1 MNEQDQVAAPAE
13 GGDQPASPTL
23 EQVYADHK
31 IEDDAQRFK
40 ADEFKPVQPVITG
53 DNGEVYKTLN
63 DVTQAVNELRAERQQ
78 TSIKS
83 DIASAVSAV
92 EKETGLSPRL
102 IETHLDLL
110 ARDDHRFRQIWINRH
125 VRPQVLQAAL
135 KAASAEMMMTYQV
148 RADPD
153 LLANQK
159 AMRTYQSGSST
170 RQAPSEGG
178 WDNLSQADFSK
189 KWSSIVNS

>member
-13 GGDQPASPTL
+13 GGDQSASPTL

-31 IEDDAQRFK
+31 IEDDAQRYK
-40 ADEFKPVQPVITG
+40 ADEFKPAAPVITG
-53 DNGEVYKTLN
+53 DDGDAYKTLN
-63 DVTQAVNELRAERQQ
+63 YVKQAVEELQAERRQ
-78 TSIKS
+78 TSVKS

-110 ARDDHRFRQIWINRH
+110 ARDDGRFRQVWVDRH
-125 VRPQVLQAAL
+125 AKPRVFQAAL
-135 KAASAEMMMTYQV
+135 KAAAAEMAQTYQV

-170 RQAPSEGG
+170 RQASSESG

-189 KWSSIVNS
+189 KWSSIVNN

>member
-1 MNEQDQVAAPAE
+1 MNEQDPGAVPAE
-13 GGDQPASPTL
+13 GSEQPASPTL

-31 IEDDAQRFK
+31 IEDDAQRYQ

-110 ARDDHRFRQIWINRH
+110 ARDDSRFRQVWVNRH
-125 VRPQVLQAAL
+125 ANPKVFQAAL
-135 KAASAEMMMTYQV
+135 KAASAEMMQTYQV

-170 RQAPSEGG
+170 RQVSNESG
-178 WDNLSQADFSK
+178 WDNLSQADFSR
-189 KWSSIVNS
+189 KWSSIVNN